1 MGEKQQKNW
10 DELNILM
17 LKAKGLKLLGENIG
31 EIEYQGKKTKN
42 TYTIKE
48 VFDMVDIKI
57 IKFSA
62 YQRIL

>member
-1 MGEKQQKNW
+1 
-10 DELNILM
+10 M
-17 LKAKGLKLLGENIG
+17 LKAKGLKLLGENTG

>member
-17 LKAKGLKLLGENIG
+17 LKAKGLKLLGENTG

-48 VFDMVDIKI
+48 VFDMVDIMI